1 MTELLASQEEWSS
14 KCQGRSGPCQLALL
28 EQRSLPGTAVV
39 WRGDT
44 SHQLSQ
50 LSFLRDAW
58 RRSGSVVG
66 EVNDF
71 IVLCEVVG
79 VFPTGASGDVFV
91 ELQGRLEPTERV
103 PDLVKFP
110 AGMICLTKVT
120 GLPKGTMLVC
130 SLPLNLCPEVQWV
143 QPLRVYRTHSYLKAR
158 VRRHVAR
165 QRS

>member
-1 MTELLASQEEWSS
+1 MSGQKWALSVGSFRTEVSAWHCCGLARRHFTPTKPAELPP
-14 KCQGRSGPCQLALL
+14 RRL
-28 EQRSLPGTAVV
+28 EK
-39 WRGDT
+39 
-44 SHQLSQ
+44 
-50 LSFLRDAW
+50 
-58 RRSGSVVG
+58 RSGSVVG

-79 VFPTGASGDVFV
+79 VFPTGASGDAFV

-110 AGMICLTKVT
+110 AGMSCLTKVT

-143 QPLRVYRTHSYLKAR
+143 QPLRVYRTHCHLKAR

-165 QRS
+165 KRS